1 MKILIIDDE
10 YLALERM
17 SRILSELGFDDVTAS
32 SDFNVALQNKFD
44 VVFLDINMPEI
55 SGIDLAKKIL
65 ETYPLSKIIFQ
76 TAYSDFAVDA
86 FDIGSVDY
94 ILKPI
99 ESQRVDQAMQRVKKL
114 ISKNND
120 KLVLKLGNNS
130 YIVNPSDICYIKAD
144 LAEVYAKSK
153 SANGYMARTIGELEI
168 VLEKYGFVRVHRSY
182 LVNINKVKSLSTIEN
197 SKFVVT
203 FFDIDDE
210 LVSSKDGAKYLRN
223 HLDNI
228 SL

>member
-55 SGIDLAKKIL
+55 TGIDLAKKIL

-86 FDIGSVDY
+86 FDVGSVDY
-94 ILKPI
+94 ILKP
-99 ESQRVDQAMQRVKKL
+99 KTPKPHYL
-114 ISKNND
+114 IS
-120 KLVLKLGNNS
+120 
-130 YIVNPSDICYIKAD
+130 
-144 LAEVYAKSK
+144 
-153 SANGYMARTIGELEI
+153 
-168 VLEKYGFVRVHRSY
+168 
-182 LVNINKVKSLSTIEN
+182 
-197 SKFVVT
+197 
-203 FFDIDDE
+203 
-210 LVSSKDGAKYLRN
+210 
-223 HLDNI
+223 
-228 SL
+228 

>member
-55 SGIDLAKKIL
+55 TGIDLAKKIL

-86 FDIGSVDY
+86 FDVGSVDY

>member
-55 SGIDLAKKIL
+55 TGIDLAKKIL

>member
-86 FDIGSVDY
+86 FDVGSVDY